1 MLDIHETL
9 AAGPIATY
17 PDLENKVVV
26 VTGGS
31 RGIGANTAL
40 AFATNGAK
48 VVIVGRDQIALEGVV
63 DVATSRG
70 ARALGVVADCTNA
83 NDLTALRE
91 GVAREFGSVD
101 IVAALAGGNGMP
113 IETASETVEH
123 WREVVEDNLT
133 STFLTVAAFLPTML
147 DRHYGVIVTMASAAA
162 RQAAKSSAAYAA
174 AKAGIIAFSRHLAGE
189 YADEGIRINC
199 VAPSAIET
207 ERMRSWVSEEQ
218 RRALAQAFPLGRLG
232 QPDDVSAATLFLASS
247 ASSWITG
254 ATIDIS
260 GGKLML

>member
-1 MLDIHETL
+1 VLDIHETL

-101 IVAALAGGNGMP
+101 IVAAFAGGNGMP

-133 STFLTVAAFLPTML
+133 STFLTVAAFCPQCW
-147 DRHYGVIVTMASAAA
+147 IVTMASSSRWPR
-162 RQAAKSSAAYAA
+162 RQLDRRR
-174 AKAGIIAFSRHLAGE
+174 SRP
-189 YADEGIRINC
+189 RRT
-199 VAPSAIET
+199 P
-207 ERMRSWVSEEQ
+207 Q
-218 RRALAQAFPLGRLG
+218 RK
-232 QPDDVSAATLFLASS
+232 LASLPS
-247 ASSWITG
+247 VAI
-254 ATIDIS
+254 
-260 GGKLML
+260 